1 MLVAEFVFKRLQ
13 CIGEFNGTEL
23 TCPLHL
29 YQHLSTTHC
38 SGFFCH
44 SLLLLPVARELY
56 QMNAGS
62 YLVTLL
68 ISCGP
73 NLPCGCCSCDNGDE
87 EEGEEGG

>member
-1 MLVAEFVFKRLQ
+1 MPITLVSAPFHNTLF
-13 CIGEFNGTEL
+13 C
-23 TCPLHL
+23 
-29 YQHLSTTHC
+29 
-38 SGFFCH
+38 FFCH
-44 SLLLLPVARELY
+44 SPLLLPVAREQY

-73 NLPCGCCSCDNGDE
+73 NLPCGCCSRDNGDE